1 MLRSSSSLG
10 GFGVEGGMGSRNF
23 CFRCNMH
30 SIARGFQRSLGPFVR
45 VGIISISG
53 VFPPSFG
60 LLLILESTGR
70 IDLCRVACGR
80 PFPNVSPKPVSKLL
94 SLQGVG
100 NLSGMT
106 TTMMFFFGCARSATQ
121 FPHKLAWLWWQES
134 VVRCRQSVR
143 KDHERW

>member
-1 MLRSSSSLG
+1 
-10 GFGVEGGMGSRNF
+10 MGSRNF

-106 TTMMFFFGCARSATQ
+106 TTMMFFSVAHGLRPNFPTNWHGFGGKSPLCG
-121 FPHKLAWLWWQES
+121 
-134 VVRCRQSVR
+134 VVNL
-143 KDHERW
+143 